1 MDIEKGSGDA
11 VSSTMSHQATNKLLT
26 AASTFVSCIA
36 LAGMLVLLVQNQQ
49 TKADVKQ
56 LSVPKSV
63 RFPDA
68 DQQEMALREVHDRV
82 SEHFRSDRATAT
94 ATSYACQYNRRNDY
108 YKNCT
113 NSPRKSNAVPSAHIV
128 PDGSQHPCT
137 IDNPS
142 TLFYSIIS
150 VGWTCGAIHDRVML
164 PGYVR
169 GGMIFDRDIGAL
181 VVPVEGVYFVYSQV
195 HVNVSNPNQVLVT
208 GTQTMICETERCRST
223 SYILSQALTDDT
235 YGPFYHGGLFYLN
248 ANSTIK
254 IAAWYDPTIGRRV
267 DPHAESLAYTSHFTN
282 TFFGA
287 YLVEEVDPNAV

>member
-1 MDIEKGSGDA
+1 
-11 VSSTMSHQATNKLLT
+11 
-26 AASTFVSCIA
+26 
-36 LAGMLVLLVQNQQ
+36 
-49 TKADVKQ
+49 
-56 LSVPKSV
+56 
-63 RFPDA
+63 
-68 DQQEMALREVHDRV
+68 
-82 SEHFRSDRATAT
+82 
-94 ATSYACQYNRRNDY
+94 
-108 YKNCT
+108 
-113 NSPRKSNAVPSAHIV
+113 
-128 PDGSQHPCT
+128 
-137 IDNPS
+137 
-142 TLFYSIIS
+142 
-150 VGWTCGAIHDRVML
+150 ML